1 MNKKINISKIT
12 GYDSFKC
19 SADKCK
25 FTCCEGWDINVDD
38 NTLNK
43 WKNEEI
49 KFGYILKNLKIK
61 ESKNKKEY
69 FINKDTHDICPLLD
83 ENGLCEI
90 VKNHGEEYI
99 SLTCHTFPR
108 IKNEFKDRTEFSLS
122 CACPEVIEIISN
134 ISEKID
140 MIPEEENNYLD
151 SSLEFKIRETLVNII
166 KQDEFSLDYKLVIS
180 FQMLLTI
187 LENIHINQ
195 RKLLAE
201 IKEYKNR
208 EYLKELQN
216 MYNKIDLNIYES
228 IEEINNLFIDIVE
241 NYRDVSG
248 LEAILG
254 DISNFAEEIDIEYLC
269 EQWDEYKKVF
279 EEHNH
284 LLENCIVS
292 KILANCNSNNIE
304 EITLSFE
311 IIILEYLLIRYALFL
326 KYCISESQRLDI
338 QDIKDYIVVF
348 SRVIG
353 NNSEAVMDFISE
365 GFGSEILE
373 IGYIC
378 FISLY

>member
-1 MNKKINISKIT
+1 MNNKINISKIT

-19 SADKCK
+19 SADKCN

-43 WKNEEI
+43 WKNEEG
-49 KFGYILKNLKIK
+49 KFNYILKNLKVK
-61 ESKNKKEY
+61 DSKDKKEY
-69 FINKDTHDICPLLD
+69 FIDKDTHDTCPLLD

-108 IKNEFKDRTEFSLS
+108 VKNEFKDRTEFSLS

-134 ISEKID
+134 IHGKIN
-140 MIPEEENNYLD
+140 MICEDENDSVD
-151 SSLEFKIRETLVNII
+151 SSLEFKIRETLVNIMN
-166 KQDEFSLDYKLVIS
+166 QDEFSLEYKLVIG
-180 FQMLLTI
+180 FQMLSTI
-187 LENIHINQ
+187 LENIHINE
-195 RKLLAE
+195 RKLLTE
-201 IKEYKNR
+201 IEEYKNK
-208 EYLKELQN
+208 EYLKELQH
-216 MYNKIDLNIYES
+216 MYSKINLNIDES

-248 LEAILG
+248 LENILD
-254 DISNFAEEIDIEYLC
+254 DISSFAEEIEIEYLC
-269 EQWDEYKKVF
+269 EQWNDYKKVF
-279 EEHNH
+279 EEHNNFI
-284 LLENCIVS
+284 ENCIVS
-292 KILANCNSNNIE
+292 KILANCNSNDIE
-304 EITLSFE
+304 EMILSFE

-326 KYCISESQRLDI
+326 KYCINGNERLYI

-353 NNSEAVMDFISE
+353 NNFEAVIDFISE
-365 GFGSEILE
+365 GFGSEVLD

>member
-25 FTCCEGWDINVDD
+25 FTCCEGWDISVDD
-38 NTLNK
+38 NTFNK
-43 WKNEEI
+43 WKSEEN
-49 KFGYILKNLKIK
+49 KFNYILKNLKIK
-61 ESKNKKEY
+61 YSQNKKEY
-69 FINKDTHDICPLLD
+69 FINKDIHDPCPLLD
-83 ENGLCEI
+83 ENGLCKI

-122 CACPEVIEIISN
+122 CACPEVIEIINS
-134 ISEKID
+134 IDGKID
-140 MIPEEENNYLD
+140 MICEEGNHSLD

-166 KQDEFSLDYKLVIS
+166 KQDEFSLDHKLVIS

-195 RKLLAE
+195 RKLLTE
-201 IKEYKNR
+201 VEEYKDK
-208 EYLKELQN
+208 EYLKELEH
-216 MYNKIDLNIYES
+216 MYNKIDLNRDES

-248 LEAILG
+248 LETILD
-254 DISNFAEEIDIEYLC
+254 DISSFAEEIEIEYLC
-269 EQWDEYKKVF
+269 EQWNDYKKVF
-279 EEHNH
+279 KEYSDFI
-284 LLENCIVS
+284 ENCIVS
-292 KILANCNSNNIE
+292 KILANCNSSDIE
-304 EITLSFE
+304 EMILSFE
-311 IIILEYLLIRYALFL
+311 IIILEYLLVRYALFL
-326 KYCISESQRLDI
+326 KYCISENEKLDI

-353 NNSEAVMDFISE
+353 NNYEAVIDFISE